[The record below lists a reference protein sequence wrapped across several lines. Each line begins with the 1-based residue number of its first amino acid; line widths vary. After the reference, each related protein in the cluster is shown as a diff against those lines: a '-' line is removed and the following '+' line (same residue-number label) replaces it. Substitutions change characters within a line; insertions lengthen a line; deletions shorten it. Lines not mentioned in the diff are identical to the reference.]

1 MPNFFGPQRFGS
13 KKNNHEIG
21 KLIVDKKFAEALN
34 MINASGGRYASLKHV
49 EKRKLKFYINAYQSE
64 IFNKKLEIT
73 TKTGK
78 IKIPG
83 FNVDEL
89 MLSCS
94 GFERE
99 AYVVPKNMAC
109 EKYGVKF
116 ELNRI
121 NTIMKAYLAHRK
133 MRSGLRHGFTGME
146 RILERAKTWKSSL
159 ESK

>member
-1 MPNFFGPQRFGS
+1 MTTVHLDKVPLLEWIYRWIDVFTFFDH
-13 KKNNHEIG
+13 KIEIRSYAYE
-21 KLIVDKKFAEALN
+21 LIDNKAMKGELK
-34 MINASGGRYASLKHV
+34 IQHPSLIAATAV
-49 EKRKLKFYINAYQSE
+49 YMS
-64 IFNKKLEIT
+64 
-73 TKTGK
+73 
-78 IKIPG
+78 
-83 FNVDEL
+83 
-89 MLSCS
+89 
-94 GFERE
+94 
-99 AYVVPKNMAC
+99 C